1 MSSALQCIVHCEPLT
16 EYFRN
21 ELWKADLNKSNPLGL
36 NGRLAMS
43 YANLISSLFS
53 DRPMQSIQ
61 PLDFKRTFAEFNPD
75 FRGYD
80 QKDSL
85 EFLTCLMGGVHED
98 LNRIKKKPYVE
109 RELTFGEY
117 PKQEQQEIW
126 GSEAWDAHKKRN
138 DSVVV
143 DVLHGMFRSTTCCGQ
158 CQGVAV
164 TFDPYSDITVPLPLH
179 KMYILL
185 PRDHGC

>member
-1 MSSALQCIVHCEPLT
+1 MSSALQCIVQCEPLT

-21 ELWKADLNKSNPLGL
+21 KPWKADLNKSNPLGL
-36 NGRLAMS
+36 NGRLAVS

-53 DRPMQSIQ
+53 DSPVQSIQ
-61 PLDFKRTFAEFNPD
+61 PSNFKRTFAEFNPE

-85 EFLTCLMGGVHED
+85 EFLTCLMSGVHED
-98 LNRIKKKPYVE
+98 LNKIKKKPYVE
-109 RELTFGEY
+109 RELTFGDN
-117 PKQEQQEIW
+117 PTQEQQEIW
-126 GSEAWDAHKKRN
+126 GREAWDAHKKRN

-143 DVLHGMFRSTTCCGQ
+143 DVLHGMFKSTTSCDQ

-164 TFDPYSDITVPLPLH
+164 TFDPFADITVPLPLD
-179 KMYILL
+179 KMYV
-185 PRDHGC
+185 P